1 MTEKFII
8 SLTKKSERRLDK
20 LILENCP
27 PNLSLSR
34 TKIQDLI
41 KQNMIFDP
49 FYQIEKSRFRDSNHY
64 GLGLN
69 LCRTII
75 EAHDGN
81 LWVESE
87 EGSGSTFFLEIPMNL
102 QSKD

>member
-1 MTEKFII
+1 
-8 SLTKKSERRLDK
+8 
-20 LILENCP
+20 
-27 PNLSLSR
+27 
-34 TKIQDLI
+34 
-41 KQNMIFDP
+41 MIFEP
-49 FYQIEKSRFRDSNHY
+49 FYQIDKSRFSDSNHY

-75 EAHDGN
+75 ETHDGN

-87 EGSGSTFFLEIPMNL
+87 EGSGSKFFLEIPMNL